1 MERYV
6 HLECG
11 RCGERLYTDLVDFVQ
26 AEGSQPHL
34 DAEIYT
40 NQEPDSLA
48 HLCDKE
54 VHGCR
59 GISFNC
65 SQDCHPMQFL
75 IDKGTGIVD
84 RKNFKFALACGDHF
98 VRIVEVPKLALVL
111 TVAAHMD
118 ALCSTL
124 SFTSAAGQCLA
135 SLAVEEPDAM
145 VFRDVRAEAVALL
158 ELETDTI
165 PKFVLADGLLLDQD
179 HDDRTIADIFA
190 TPVS

>member
-75 IDKGTGIVD
+75 IDTRLHKPDFCTFWFSLFGHGPSRLYLLFSGPLVWWLLGTI
-84 RKNFKFALACGDHF
+84 LHC
-98 VRIVEVPKLALVL
+98 
-111 TVAAHMD
+111 
-118 ALCSTL
+118 
-124 SFTSAAGQCLA
+124 CLLWF
-135 SLAVEEPDAM
+135 S
-145 VFRDVRAEAVALL
+145 
-158 ELETDTI
+158 
-165 PKFVLADGLLLDQD
+165 G
-179 HDDRTIADIFA
+179 
-190 TPVS
+190 